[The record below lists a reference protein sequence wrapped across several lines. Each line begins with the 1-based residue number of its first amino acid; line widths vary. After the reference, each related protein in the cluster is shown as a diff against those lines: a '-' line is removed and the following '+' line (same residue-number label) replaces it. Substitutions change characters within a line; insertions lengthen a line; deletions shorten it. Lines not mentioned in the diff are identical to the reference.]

1 MNCGPISDKKRERI
15 LIVNPSHYAGCIF
28 LLVAFKVILL
38 TKVGLAVILLGGIF
52 IELYDSSQLFELM
65 PVVVRIMIPEYATLQ
80 FSEPK
85 MHPLE

>member
-1 MNCGPISDKKRERI
+1 MTC
-15 LIVNPSHYAGCIF
+15 F
-28 LLVAFKVILL
+28 LWQAKPLFVVVVVGYFFLVAFKVILL

-65 PVVVRIMIPEYATLQ
+65 PVVVQIMIPEYATLQ

-85 MHPLE
+85 MHSLE